1 MNREQLLKLISGK
14 KVLDYSYAFFFFI
27 VFSFFIVAVIRPN
40 IITVF
45 NLEKELRDLQV
56 VNDSYTTAID
66 KIISYQ
72 SLLELTRDKIY
83 VLDQSLPSIPQINRL
98 IEDINSSAS
107 SNKLIIEKMT
117 IDDINLKKDKNKKG
131 IDNVEINLVIQS
143 EYEDLIKFLNTLTE
157 QRRLK
162 TIKTLSIKKD
172 EKSASDSSKLNIKL
186 VIDSYY
192 L

>member
-14 KVLDYSYAFFFFI
+14 KILDYSYAFFFFI

-45 NLEKELRDLQV
+45 NLKKELINLQV
-56 VNDSYTTAID
+56 VNDSYTVAID

-72 SLLELTRDKIY
+72 TLLELTRDEIY
-83 VLDQSLPSIPQINRL
+83 VLDQSLPSVPQINRL
-98 IEDINSSAS
+98 IEDINYSAS
-107 SNKLIIEKMT
+107 SNELIIEKMT

-131 IDNVEINLVIQS
+131 IDRVEINLVIQS
-143 EYEDLIKFLNTLTE
+143 EYENVIKFLNSLTE

-162 TIKTLSIKKD
+162 TIKILSIKKD

-186 VIDSYY
+186 VINSYY